1 MDISTLETIVLPMES
16 KVPLLTD
23 QKYAKALKL
32 IGEIR
37 ADLAA
42 GKNARADAKMV
53 RLYSANRRP
62 STDPVVMSG
71 ILRLSYSYY
80 HDRFTEIVDSMRES
94 ASEYPQG
101 SLLTAVEMLLDSGDL
116 ETAQV
121 LFGMLGGVE
130 RVGRF
135 AYIDGRICQLK
146 GDYEGAK
153 VHYMESFRADPY
165 FLPLYRG
172 LDAVDPGFGWRFFAE
187 MVSLRVGDDPTPE
200 RGAEGPMQELSA
212 IYGGWVRGDRA
223 NSMTAILASQ
233 PFVSDDPFYKLVHA
247 WMCVSDGRYRKAE
260 RSYVDA
266 IRGFG
271 GNVAFLREMAEI
283 QDRMGDSANAEI
295 SCRRALDFEPASDS
309 AAAQLAIAQI
319 HQGRIRDALST
330 IDWML
335 NLPVTDA
342 KECARCMD
350 ALWSA
355 GRSADANS
363 LFRKT
368 VSRCSDEAYAQ
379 YLTALNG
386 NRNGNHSMAKRAA
399 EAGIKQ
405 DPDSVPCICQLAVAL
420 AGMGK
425 VEKALE
431 GLRSKRPVFMDDFRL
446 LDTEKDILIDAGE
459 YRAAIEVCDMIL
471 DTDPRNAAVMRDKA
485 NAFRLAGDYEMAVS
499 CYRESLNIRE
509 DLRLFISV
517 LKMLLESERTDDLCR
532 LVDDYDD
539 TYGTYATVW
548 RLRGNAEYSA
558 GRYEDAVVSYSK
570 ASAIVGNDIDI
581 WHSRGMAE
589 EKAGLYADAE
599 ASYDR
604 AVILDLEN
612 EDCWISKA
620 TVQELQG
627 NITGAIDSLNRVI
640 SVSSDNRYA
649 LAMKGRLLARLGRYR
664 EARYFLKL
672 AYALDTSNTQ
682 ILEMILRVLVREGDA
697 EEAISVGRKVLDRDR
712 QNYRTMIILAEIYA
726 GAGGREEAFGL
737 LNDAMPFIGGD
748 VQSTLRCARAYHG
761 LMCYTEEIELYN
773 SLLAQ
778 SPDDRG
784 ILMSLAEAYSASGD
798 NEKAAATYARL
809 EEMSPDDASIAVRRV
824 MASADGPVSEVP
836 EDGRS
841 LMELARS
848 LIDGGR
854 MTEGIDILRKIVE
867 SCPDDPEQYLYAAY
881 VMAGE
886 GLFEES
892 MDVMKKARGLFPSD
906 ARILY
911 SLGTLKEK
919 HGDPMGA
926 LSAYNDAAR
935 LGMCNHDL
943 FLAMGRIRLDMGML
957 SPAIDALTDA
967 VREGPT
973 DTVAR
978 MYLSEALM
986 RVGRDADAVPH
997 LRVVLDSDPHN
1008 IRALRMYVSASSGS
1022 AEGVLSV
1029 YENILDS
1036 DRSEEDTEF
1045 FRQAL
1050 VRVGEYAKADA
1061 LAGTLPGGPFDA
1073 EAAAMEVL
1081 DTAYAEGLDISDPGV
1096 YEGMDLDGGR
1106 MEAVLD
1112 VLSMH
1117 VDYEPEFGTR
1127 SFEEMERMSAEVIV
1141 SENIN
1146 SIEIDRTVPLAVIR
1160 HATSCASMEKM
1171 LRLRRHVELS
1181 FSLEGVA
1188 DAYRETVEE
1197 LSGRIEDRDS
1207 LNLFS
1212 IMKEYGVGV
1221 MTARM
1226 VLNCFL

>member
-1 MDISTLETIVLPMES
+1 MES

-42 GKNARADAKMV
+42 GKNARADTKMV
-53 RLYSANRRP
+53 RLYSANRKP

-80 HDRFTEIVDSMRES
+80 HDRFTEIVDAMCGST
-94 ASEYPQG
+94 SEYRQG
-101 SLLTAVEMLLDSGDL
+101 SVLTAIEMLLDSGDL
-116 ETAQV
+116 ETAQI
-121 LFGMLGGVE
+121 LFGKLDGVE
-130 RVGRF
+130 RVGRY
-135 AYIDGRICQLK
+135 AYVEGRICQLK
-146 GDYEGAK
+146 GDYEGARI
-153 VHYMESFRADPY
+153 HYLESFRADPY
-165 FLPLYRG
+165 HLPLYKG
-172 LDAVDPGFGWRFFAE
+172 LDAVDPNYGWRYVAE
-187 MVSLRVGDDPTPE
+187 MVSLRTGGDPTPA

-233 PFVSDDPFYKLVHA
+233 PFNSDDPFYKLVHA
-247 WMCVSDGRYRKAE
+247 WMCVSDGRYRKAV

-266 IRGFG
+266 VRGFG
-271 GNVAFLREMAEI
+271 GNTAFLREMADI
-283 QDRMGDSANAEI
+283 QDRMGDSADAEVA
-295 SCRRALDFEPASDS
+295 CRRALDFDPSSDS
-309 AAAQLAIAQI
+309 VAAQMAICQI
-319 HQGRIRDALST
+319 HQGRIRDGLST

-335 NLPVTDA
+335 NLPSTDA
-342 KECARCMD
+342 RECARCMD
-350 ALWSA
+350 VLWAS
-355 GRSADANS
+355 GRAADANS

-386 NRNGNHSMAKRAA
+386 NRNGNHQAAKRAA
-399 EAGIKQ
+399 EAGIRQ

-420 AGMGK
+420 AGTGK
-425 VEKALE
+425 VDKALE
-431 GLRSKRPVFMDDFRL
+431 GLRSKRPVFMDDVRL

-459 YRAAIEVCDMIL
+459 YRAAIEICDMIL
-471 DTDPRNAAVMRDKA
+471 DTDPRNASVMRDKA

-509 DLRLFISV
+509 DLRLFVSV
-517 LKMLLESERTDDLCR
+517 LTMLLESERTDDLCR

-539 TYGTYATVW
+539 TYGSSAVVW

-558 GRYEDAVVSYSK
+558 GRYEDAVISFSK

-649 LAMKGRLLARLGRYR
+649 LAMKGRLLARLGHYR

-672 AYALDTSNTQ
+672 AYSLDTTNTQ
-682 ILEMILRVLVREGDA
+682 VLEMILRILVREGET
-697 EEAISVGRKVLDRDR
+697 EEAINVGRKVLDRDR
-712 QNYRTMIILAEIYA
+712 HNYRTMIILAEIYA
-726 GAGGREEAFGL
+726 GADGREEALGL
-737 LNDAMPFIGGD
+737 LNDAMPFIAD
-748 VQSTLRCARAYHG
+748 DYQSTVRCAKAYHG
-761 LMCYTEEIELYN
+761 LMCYGEEIELYN
-773 SLLAQ
+773 SILAH
-778 SPDDRG
+778 SPDDRDV
-784 ILMSLAEAYSASGD
+784 LMALAEAYSASGD
-798 NEKAAATYARL
+798 KEKAAETYARL
-809 EEMSPDDASIAVRRV
+809 ERMSPEDATIAVRRV
-824 MASADGPVSEVP
+824 MASSDGPVSEVP

-841 LMELARS
+841 LMDLAKT

-854 MTEGIDILRKIVE
+854 MTEGLDILRKIVD

-892 MDVMKKARGLFPSD
+892 MGVMKKARGLFPSD

-911 SLGTLKEK
+911 SLGMLKEK
-919 HGDPMGA
+919 HGDAVGA

-935 LGMCNHDL
+935 LGMSNHDL
-943 FLAMGRIRLDMGML
+943 LLAMGRIRLDMGML
-957 SPAIDALTDA
+957 APAIDALNDA

-973 DTVAR
+973 DLVAR
-978 MYLSEALM
+978 SLLSDALM
-986 RVGRDADAVPH
+986 RAGRDADALPH
-997 LRVVLDSDPHN
+997 LRMIVNSDPGN
-1008 IRALRMYVSASSGS
+1008 IDALRMYVTASSGS

-1029 YENILDS
+1029 YDSILS
-1036 DRSEEDTEF
+1036 ADRSDEDTEF

-1050 VRVGEYAKADA
+1050 IRVGEYSKADA
-1061 LAGTLPGGPFDA
+1061 LVETLPGGPFDA
-1073 EAAAMEVL
+1073 EAVAMEVL
-1081 DTAYAEGLDISDPGV
+1081 DTAYAENLDIADPAV
-1096 YEGMDLDGGR
+1096 YEGMDLEGGR

-1112 VLSMH
+1112 VLSMR
-1117 VDYEPEFGTR
+1117 VDYEPEFGSR
-1127 SFEEMERMSAEVIV
+1127 DYEEMERMSCEVIV

-1146 SIEIDRTVPLAVIR
+1146 SIEIDRTVPLTAIR

-1171 LRLRRHVELS
+1171 LRLQKHIELS
-1181 FSLEGVA
+1181 FSLEGVV
-1188 DAYRETVEE
+1188 DACRDEVSALTD
-1197 LSGRIEDRDS
+1197 RIESKEYVS
-1207 LNLFS
+1207 LFA
-1212 IMKEYGVGV
+1212 IMKQYGVGI

-1226 VLNCFL
+1226 VLNGLS